1 LTSMGID
8 KLLGSGQVRTALTVV
23 VEEASARAVEKI
35 QAAGGTVETGD
46 DDEWGDFEDED
57 ED

>member
-1 LTSMGID
+1 MGID